1 MKVFFDCRM
10 ITHPGIGRYIK
21 CLLPQLARSNEVEL
35 CLLGNSAKIKAEL
48 GGIRGEIIDFDYPIY
63 SLQEQFGFF
72 KLRKAVDN
80 NILHVPHYNVPLKG
94 NFKLVA
100 TIHDL
105 IHILYPR
112 GASNLL
118 APLYMRSMLR
128 KCAQRA
134 KRIICVS
141 YETKRLL
148 RATLSPELPAE
159 VIYEGVDNR
168 FGANNDPA
176 FLEQLSKKY
185 SLPKNFILYVGSI
198 RKHKNISGLLQ
209 VFSELRKKRKDIFLV
224 IVGRLSQKLEVKGE
238 GVIFLGEVMDDLELA
253 GIYNLAYVFCNLSL
267 HEGFG
272 LTIVEAQ
279 ASLLPVICSKIP
291 VHLEIGGA
299 GIAAVDPTDVEQAM
313 ATIEK
318 ILDNHT
324 LRQELVHKG
333 LENVKRFSWEK
344 TAQETLKVYKGIE

>member
-1 MKVFFDCRM
+1 M

-35 CLLGNSAKIKAEL
+35 CLLGNSAKIKSEMEGIKAE
-48 GGIRGEIIDFDYPIY
+48 IVDFDHPIY
-63 SLQEQFGFF
+63 SLQEQFGFL
-72 KLRKAVDN
+72 KLRKVVGD

-112 GASNLL
+112 GASNPL

-128 KCAQRA
+128 KCARRA

-141 YETKRLL
+141 HETKRLL
-148 RATLSPELPAE
+148 RVTLSPELPAE

-168 FGANNDPA
+168 FGKNKDQD
-176 FLEQLSKKY
+176 FLRKLSQKY
-185 SLPKNFILYVGSI
+185 ALPDNFILYVGSI
-198 RKHKNISGLLQ
+198 RKHKNIDGLLQ
-209 VFSELRKKRKDIFLV
+209 AFSELRKKRKDIFLV
-224 IVGRLSQKLEVKGE
+224 IVGRLSQRLEVKGE
-238 GVIFLGEVMDDLELA
+238 GVIFLGEVMDDMELA
-253 GIYNLAYVFCNLSL
+253 GIYNLAHVFCNLSL
-267 HEGFG
+267 YEGFG

-299 GIAAVDPTDVEQAM
+299 GIAAVDPTDAGQA
-313 ATIEK
+313 AAAIEK
-318 ILDNHT
+318 ILDNRD
-324 LRQELVHKG
+324 LRQELITKG

-344 TAQETLKVYKGIE
+344 AAQETLKVYRELA